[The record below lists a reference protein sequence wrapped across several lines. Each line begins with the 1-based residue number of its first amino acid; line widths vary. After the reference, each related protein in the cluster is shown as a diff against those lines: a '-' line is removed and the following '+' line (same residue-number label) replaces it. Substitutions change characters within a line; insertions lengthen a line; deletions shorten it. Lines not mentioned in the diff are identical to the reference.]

1 MFSVSN
7 SCTNVQYKHQ
17 SLEVSDGSLHINDIY
32 IITDLPKTNI
42 TCIGEDHSYKHI
54 DRLPY
59 DKL

>member
-1 MFSVSN
+1 MQV
-7 SCTNVQYKHQ
+7 TDIPVQIQHMYQ
-17 SLEVSDGSLHINDIY
+17 TLEVSDGSLHINDIY